1 MLIGN
6 DVVQRLL
13 IYSYFVSAV
22 IITCVY
28 NIFATTSITH
38 LVILLCTQNGIYE
51 EDGSYGGYPR
61 YVERSKNQGAISL
74 SNDGGILFGPDSM
87 PGAEMV
93 YCPDIERWIFRHP
106 NITTSVEGGEG
117 NECSWLWKSAE
128 TDDYDILSTN
138 DGVWEAWVGSN
149 GKVKPHVTF
158 SVQSALCYERS
169 DCNYHGKCVENHC
182 ICDDGYFGE
191 ACQFDWPC
199 ETLATEKAHTLGKGV
214 LFVAFMCLIG

>member
-1 MLIGN
+1 MH
-6 DVVQRLL
+6 
-13 IYSYFVSAV
+13 
-22 IITCVY
+22 
-28 NIFATTSITH
+28 IFATTLIAH
-38 LVILLCTQNGIYE
+38 FVILRIQNGIYE
-51 EDGSYGGYPR
+51 EAGSYGGYPR

-74 SNDGGILFGPDSM
+74 NENDGGTLFGPDSM

-93 YCPDIERWIFRHP
+93 YCTDIGRWIFRHP
-106 NITTSVEGGEG
+106 NITTSAEGGQG

-149 GKVKPHVTF
+149 GKVKPQVSF
-158 SVQSALCYERS
+158 SVMSNECNERS

-182 ICDDGYFGE
+182 NCDIGYFGE

-199 ETLATEKAHTLGKGV
+199 ETLATEKAHTLGKGT
-214 LFVAFMCLIG
+214 FVVIFTCLMMKQSNLCYIVFIQNFEKTKPEGWFGI